1 MGRDWK
7 ENGGKLVGGEHRGVS
22 TWTRWHGRFQ
32 GSLAIFSP
40 RV

>member
-1 MGRDWK
+1 MGRDW
-7 ENGGKLVGGEHRGVS
+7 EEGGGKLVGGGHGGVS
-22 TWTRWHGRFQ
+22 SWTRRHGRFQ